1 MQTTQ
6 LNDGKCSKCDCTTFK
21 FGQPTITI
29 LKDANMTPCACN
41 HVYKD
46 HALNTVID
54 YSKNGP
60 VPLEKRVRTVRY
72 KP

>member
-1 MQTTQ
+1 MV
-6 LNDGKCSKCDCTTFK
+6 
-21 FGQPTITI
+21 
-29 LKDANMTPCACN
+29 KDVNMTPCACD

-60 VPLEKRVRTVRY
+60 VPLEKRVRTVPY